1 LRKNQPLSILITT
14 KFTIMKYI
22 LLICASSLCLCLLS
36 CSPLVAQNGKIELI
50 KPRVA
55 KLSETGD
62 ILTYKELINTLS
74 ISPETQ
80 AALKKHKSGRGG
92 ANVLG
97 AIGGFMI
104 GWPIGTSLGGG
115 DPEWALLG
123 AGVGLVAVA
132 IPIESKANRN
142 LEEAV
147 NIYNN
152 NIGLK
157 MDKYHSPITTLS
169 VSPTNFG
176 LKVIF

>member
-1 LRKNQPLSILITT
+1 MKQL
-14 KFTIMKYI
+14 FTIFTT
-22 LLICASSLCLCLLS
+22 ALCLFIINLS
-36 CSPLVAQNGKIELI
+36 SIVAQDRKIELI

-55 KLSETGD
+55 KLSETDD
-62 ILTYKELINTLS
+62 ILTYKELINMLNTNS
-74 ISPETQ
+74 ETH
-80 AALKKHKSGRGG
+80 ALVKKHKSGRGG